1 MDRFNLDKGKIE
13 KIKPLTE
20 KFMTTHKLTVIDV
33 YQRESNALYLMPN
46 VTSKVVLVLKKK
58 RLMEF
63 IALMNVKAKD
73 LRTTK
78 FTDVELIFKSLES
91 IFDKQVKK

>member
-1 MDRFNLDKGKIE
+1 MERFNLDKGKIE

-20 KFMTTHKLTVIDV
+20 KFMTTHKLTLIDV

>member
-1 MDRFNLDKGKIE
+1 MERFNLDKGKIE

>member
-1 MDRFNLDKGKIE
+1 MERFNLDKGKIE

-20 KFMTTHKLTVIDV
+20 KFMTTHKLNVIDV

>member
-46 VTSKVVLVLKKK
+46 ITSKVVLVLKKK

>member
-1 MDRFNLDKGKIE
+1 MERFNLDKGKIE

-46 VTSKVVLVLKKK
+46 VTSTVDLVLKKK

>member
-13 KIKPLTE
+13 KIKPITE
-20 KFMTTHKLTVIDV
+20 KFMITHKLTVIDV

-63 IALMNVKAKD
+63 IALMNVKPKD

>member
-1 MDRFNLDKGKIE
+1 
-13 KIKPLTE
+13 
-20 KFMTTHKLTVIDV
+20 MTTHKLTVIDV

>member
-91 IFDKQVKK
+91 IFDKQFKK

>member
-1 MDRFNLDKGKIE
+1 MERFNLDKGKIE
-13 KIKPLTE
+13 KIKPITE
-20 KFMTTHKLTVIDV
+20 KFMTTHKLSVIDV
-33 YQRESNALYLMPN
+33 YQWVSNALYLMPN

-78 FTDVELIFKSLES
+78 FTVVKLLFKSLES

>member
-1 MDRFNLDKGKIE
+1 MERFNLDKGKIE

-20 KFMTTHKLTVIDV
+20 KFMATHKLTVIDV

>member
-20 KFMTTHKLTVIDV
+20 KFMTTHKLIVIDV